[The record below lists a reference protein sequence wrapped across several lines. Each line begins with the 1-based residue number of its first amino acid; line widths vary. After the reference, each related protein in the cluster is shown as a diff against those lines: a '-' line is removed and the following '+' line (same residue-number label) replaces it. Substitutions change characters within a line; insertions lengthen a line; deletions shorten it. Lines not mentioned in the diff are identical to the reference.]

1 MAAVCTHQTRFNM
14 HVNNKWNIQK
24 LSVEYKCNSGK
35 RNMAML
41 VAAPD
46 ASYYVSLS
54 IIVINISK
62 YNYIKSK

>member
-1 MAAVCTHQTRFNM
+1 M